1 MNHGGPATRCRSLLL
16 AGPLLFGL
24 AAGAAAQDSSFIL
37 TATDPAYRT
46 PAFLGNGAV
55 SLVTSA
61 LGITPAAS
69 FAAGVEDAAPGD
81 VPRIAGLPAWNP
93 LDVWDGEA
101 WLGAAPRDTAH
112 LRGYRQTLD
121 TRDGELRTDYEWAD
135 GARQTAVSVEAFVS
149 RADPDVAAVRLS
161 LAPRQGGVLAVRA
174 SLREWPAPERLAL
187 ARLER
192 SEPDW
197 TAGRVWYPGHVT
209 VRTRDATA
217 RRDGGELFVSGAT
230 DGRGTA
236 VAIAARVR
244 WPSAVRP
251 DSVRRVR
258 SDSGGGAALEAW
270 FTVPAGSTLTVEKYV
285 GLATATAGAAARRRA
300 EAAARRAAARG
311 YASLKAAHEAA
322 WHRLWKTD
330 VVVDGDPALQRVI
343 HAMLFSLLSSVR
355 AGSAQSIPPMG
366 LSSGGYYGHV
376 FWDADTWMFP
386 ALLLLHPDI
395 ARSLVDFRA
404 RTLPAA
410 QANAAAHGYRGA
422 MYPWESDYRGDE
434 AVPRFAAQNGLYEN
448 HVTGDVA
455 LAEWQY
461 FLATGDSAWL
471 ATTGFPVLRATADF
485 WVSRAS
491 YDSAARRY
499 DIRHVVSVDEGLIG
513 VGNDTYTN
521 AVARRNLEAAAA
533 AARRLGRE
541 PDPAWARVAAGLVVP
556 YDSVEQYH
564 PTYLGAPDSLR
575 GAVVP
580 LLAYPL
586 GYAMSEAAKRND
598 LEAAVRALF
607 REGPGAMM
615 TVTLYPVV
623 AAELGDRALLDS
635 LVPESYRGFLRPPF
649 DVLAET
655 PRSEG
660 TDFLTG
666 AGGFLQQV
674 EYGWTGLRWEAGEG
688 GRGPAGLVRA
698 FKPLLPT
705 GVLALTL
712 RNVTVRGRRF
722 DVIVRGDSA
731 ELRPR

>member
-1 MNHGGPATRCRSLLL
+1 MIHGGPATRCRSLLL
-16 AGPLLFGL
+16 AGPLLAGL
-24 AAGAAAQDSSFIL
+24 AAGAAAQDSTFLL
-37 TATDPAYRT
+37 TTSDPAYHT
-46 PAFLGNGAV
+46 PAFLGNGAF
-55 SLVTSA
+55 SLVTAA
-61 LGITPAAS
+61 LGTTPAAS

-81 VPRIAGLPAWNP
+81 VPRIAELPAWNP
-93 LDVWDGEA
+93 FDVWDGQA
-101 WLGAAPRDTAH
+101 WLDAAPADTAH
-112 LRGYRQTLD
+112 LRGYSQTLD
-121 TRDGELRTDYEWAD
+121 TFDGELRTVYEWVD
-135 GARQTAVSVEAFVS
+135 GERRTAVSVEAFVS
-149 RADPDVAAVRLS
+149 RADPDVAAVRLR
-161 LAPRQGGVLAVRA
+161 LTPRQGGILAVRA

-192 SEPDW
+192 SEPGW
-197 TAGRVWYPGHVT
+197 TAAQVWYPGHVT
-209 VRTRDATA
+209 VRTRDAA
-217 RRDGGELFVSGAT
+217 AHGDGGDLFVGGTT
-230 DGRGTA
+230 DGRGTPM
-236 VAIAARVR
+236 AIAAQVR
-244 WPSAVRP
+244 WPGDLRP
-251 DSVRRVR
+251 DSVRRVP
-258 SDSGGGAALEAW
+258 SDSGAVLEAW
-270 FTVPAGSTLTVEKYV
+270 FTVPAGRTITIEKYV
-285 GLATATAGAAARRRA
+285 GVATAAAGAIPRARA
-300 EAAARRAAARG
+300 EAASRRAAARG
-311 YASLKAAHEAA
+311 YEAVKAAHEAA
-322 WHRLWKTD
+322 WHRFWETD

-355 AGSAQSIPPMG
+355 AGSSESIPPMG

-386 ALLLLHPDI
+386 ALLLLHPDL

-410 QANAAAHGYRGA
+410 RANAAAHGYRGA

-448 HVTGDVA
+448 HVTADVA
-455 LAEWQY
+455 LAQWQY

-485 WVSRAS
+485 WVSRAA
-491 YDSAARRY
+491 YDSATGGYA
-499 DIRHVVSVDEGLIG
+499 IRHVVSVDEGLIG

-521 AVARRNLEAAAA
+521 AVARRNLEAAVA

-541 PDPAWARVAAGLVVP
+541 SDPRWARVAAGLVVP
-556 YDSVEQYH
+556 YDSVGQYH
-564 PTYLGAPDSLR
+564 PTFLGAPDSLR
-575 GAVVP
+575 GSVVP

-586 GYAMSEAAKRND
+586 GWAMSVTAKRND
-598 LEAAVRALF
+598 LEAAVRRLF

-649 DVLAET
+649 GVLAET

-674 EYGWTGLRWEAGEG
+674 EYGWTGLRWEE
-688 GRGPAGLVRA
+688 GPAGLVRA
-698 FKPLLPT
+698 FPPLLPT
-705 GVLALTL
+705 GVRGLTL
-712 RNVTVRGRRF
+712 RNVTARGQRF
-722 DVIVRGDSA
+722 DVIVRGDRA